1 MGLSEVY
8 TPYTI
13 IYLGDFFL
21 MLSDLL
27 HAITPIIYFGAH
39 ISSDTFQTINSG

>member
-1 MGLSEVY
+1 MGLFAVY

-21 MLSDLL
+21 M
-27 HAITPIIYFGAH
+27 HNIRPEKPE
-39 ISSDTFQTINSG
+39 